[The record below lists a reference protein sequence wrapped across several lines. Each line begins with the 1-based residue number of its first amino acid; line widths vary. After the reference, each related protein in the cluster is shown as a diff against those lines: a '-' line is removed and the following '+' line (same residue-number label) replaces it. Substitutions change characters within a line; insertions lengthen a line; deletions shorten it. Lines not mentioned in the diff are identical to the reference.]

1 MFCLPRQTMCVLT
14 TKYYGAQ
21 PWHHLL
27 ALVEGSG
34 SLGIIRFNRTVKQK
48 GFLIQSEPV
57 HQNLDEEIQVKMRE
71 GKHD

>member
-1 MFCLPRQTMCVLT
+1 MCVLT

-21 PWHHLL
+21 PWYHLL